1 MFKGRFQRIGLFIL
15 GGYLWLMMITLG
27 TIVLETFMVYPNIF
41 YNPPESFKAGLD
53 FMKVVTP
60 HDFFPK
66 LGFITWLAGAAS
78 LLMGWRVRS
87 ARYWI
92 LASVAMIIAEGL
104 FSMAFFW
111 SRNTIMFIEG
121 PTMHSVE
128 VLRKTA
134 QEFERLHWWRVAFN
148 LIARPQSSR
157 GLFHLSRRDRA
168 ETGIA
173 R

>member
-1 MFKGRFQRIGLFIL
+1 VVYTIATSDTLPDFVWLINRRAEWCRRRPLVIIWRAVDFSVETPTDVQPRYSYLTCQMSFLSCRFHRKIENRS
-15 GGYLWLMMITLG
+15 LMRFSVG
-27 TIVLETFMVYPNIF
+27 T
-41 YNPPESFKAGLD
+41 
-53 FMKVVTP
+53 
-60 HDFFPK
+60 
-66 LGFITWLAGAAS
+66 
-78 LLMGWRVRS
+78 
-87 ARYWI
+87 
-92 LASVAMIIAEGL
+92 VAMIIAEGL

-111 SRNTIMFIEG
+111 LRNTIMFIEG

>member
-15 GGYLWLMMITLG
+15 GGYLWLMMIMLG

-53 FMKVVTP
+53 FMKVATP

-66 LGFITWLAGAAS
+66 LGFMTWLAGAAS

-104 FSMAFFW
+104 FSMVFFW
-111 SRNTIMFIEG
+111 PRNTIMFIEG
-121 PTMHSVE
+121 PAMHSVE
-128 VLRKTA
+128 VLQKA
-134 QEFERLHWWRVAFN
+134 AEEFQRLHCWRVAFN
-148 LIARPQSSR
+148 VIGSAAIFKGFISYY
-157 GLFHLSRRDRA
+157 RDVIVP
-168 ETGIA
+168 G
-173 R
+173 